1 MRDVVKA
8 LDQLDLIWYL
18 TGSEALAAYGT
29 PRQTLDIDLV
39 VDATIES
46 LGELAHALEGDHY
59 FAEPLHL
66 GSRWMASLVDRTGGG
81 KVDLI
86 VRDADPWGLEA
97 IERRRRW
104 EHPAWGSVWV
114 SSLED
119 LILAKL
125 EWSEGSS
132 ELQLRD
138 CEMLLRMNAAQVDR
152 GYLAK
157 WAHALGVDHLLRA
170 LSEDVTDAS

>member
-1 MRDVVKA
+1 MRDVAKA
-8 LDQLDLIWYL
+8 LGHMHLRWYI
-18 TGSEALAAYGT
+18 TGSEALAAYGA

-39 VDATIES
+39 VIADVEAIV
-46 LGELAHALEGDHY
+46 ELAGMLGDGYY
-59 FAEPLHL
+59 FAEPLRL
-66 GSRWMASLVDRTGGG
+66 GNRWLASLVDRSGGG

-86 VRDADPWGLEA
+86 LRDADPWSLEA
-97 IERRRRW
+97 VERRQQW
-104 EHPAWGSVWV
+104 AHPVWGPVWV

-138 CEMLLRMNAAQVDR
+138 CRMLLRMNAARIDQAYLTRWARALAVDR
-152 GYLAK
+152 
-157 WAHALGVDHLLRA
+157 LLEE
-170 LSEDVTDAS
+170 LWSGEVDAS

>member
-8 LDQLDLIWYL
+8 LEKLNLTWYL

-29 PRQTLDIDLV
+29 PRQTLDIDI
-39 VDATIES
+39 DAAVES
-46 LGELAHALEGDHY
+46 IGELAHALEGDHY

-66 GSRWMASLVDRTGGG
+66 GNRWMASLVDRTGGG

-86 VRDADPWGLEA
+86 IRDPDPWA
-97 IERRRRW
+97 CAAMDRRRHW
-104 EHPAWGSVWV
+104 EHPAWGPVWV

-125 EWSEGSS
+125 EWSEGAS
-132 ELQLRD
+132 EL
-138 CEMLLRMNAAQVDR
+138 
-152 GYLAK
+152 
-157 WAHALGVDHLLRA
+157 
-170 LSEDVTDAS
+170 